1 MRLELLN
8 KTNMVGDSISLLYS
22 VLFVSMEGFELI
34 LQALTWYL
42 AGINIL

>member
-1 MRLELLN
+1 
-8 KTNMVGDSISLLYS
+8 MVGDSISLLFYKYCCIYS